1 MNIHEYQAKEILSTF
16 GIPVPRG
23 RVALTADQVERAAKE
38 MGGRCVV
45 KAQIYAGGR
54 GKAGGV
60 KLVHHPEQA
69 QDLAKELF
77 GKTLVTPQTGPE
89 GLKVRRILVEEAVD
103 IAREFYLSITLDR
116 GTSRYILIASAEGGM
131 EIEEVATR
139 SPEKIHTLT
148 IDPFTGL
155 RSFQA
160 RHIALQLGLSGSVC
174 EDCVSLILNLYR
186 VCLEKDC
193 ALVEINPLVVTR
205 AGWLMAMDAK
215 ITFDDNAIFR
225 HREYPDMMDYSQ
237 LDPLEI
243 NAGKYDL
250 AYIKLTGTIGCL
262 VNGAGLAMATLDVLK
277 EFGGEPANFLDVGGG
292 GHPREGGR
300 GVQDHPSGQRRERDL
315 RQHLRRDHALRR
327 DRPRHHR
334 GRQRGELHPPH
345 SSPHGREPGRG
356 REEASYRERPQRAMR
371 RQPWGRGRANREDAG
386 GVASATATGL
396 PSPCPS
402 PKGGGDARFRGIP
415 FMTHT

>member
-1 MNIHEYQAKEILSTF
+1 MNIHEYQAKEILSSF

-23 RVALTADQVERAAKE
+23 RVAITSDQVERAAKE

-69 QDLAKELF
+69 QELGKELF
-77 GKTLVTPQTGPE
+77 GKRLVTPQTGPE
-89 GLKVRRILVEEAVD
+89 GLKVRRILVEEAVE

-116 GTSRYILIASAEGGM
+116 GTSRYCLIASAEGGV
-131 EIEEVATR
+131 EIEEVAAK
-139 SPEKIHTLT
+139 SPEKIHMLF

-155 RSFQA
+155 RPYEA
-160 RHIALQLGLSGSVC
+160 RKIALALGLTGSLC

-193 ALVEINPLVVTR
+193 FLVEINPLVVTK

-215 ITFDDNAIFR
+215 ITFDDNAVFR

-237 LDPLEI
+237 LDTLEI

-250 AYIKLTGTIGCL
+250 AYIKLTGTVGCM

-277 EFGGEPANFLDVGGG
+277 EYGGEPANFLDVGGG
-292 GHPREGGR
+292 ATREKVAEAFKIILQDPDVR
-300 GVQDHPSGQRRERDL
+300 GVFVNIFGGIMRCDVIAQGIIEAAAEVQCTLPIVVRMDGSQVEEGKRLLLESGLNVQTAENLGDGAQRIVQML
-315 RQHLRRDHALRR
+315 
-327 DRPRHHR
+327 
-334 GRQRGELHPPH
+334 G
-345 SSPHGREPGRG
+345 
-356 REEASYRERPQRAMR
+356 
-371 RQPWGRGRANREDAG
+371 
-386 GVASATATGL
+386 
-396 PSPCPS
+396 
-402 PKGGGDARFRGIP
+402 
-415 FMTHT
+415 